1 MKIGDICIV
10 KDTDRTTQHPAG
22 SRVKI
27 VLIAPEGYGDDKPY
41 YCQSEDGRTCYWY
54 GKESLEVVEREG
66 LV

>member
-41 YCQSEDGRTCYWY
+41 YCKSEDGRTTYWY
-54 GKESLEVVEREG
+54 AGSELEVVEREG
-66 LV
+66 LI